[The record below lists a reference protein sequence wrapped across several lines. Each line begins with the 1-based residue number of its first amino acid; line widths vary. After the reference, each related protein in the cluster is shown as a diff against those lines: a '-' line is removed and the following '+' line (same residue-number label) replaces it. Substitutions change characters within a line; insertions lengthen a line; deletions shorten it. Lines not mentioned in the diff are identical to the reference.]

1 MSNSPHYEV
10 RPIVLQTGKP
20 FHDKS
25 VIYVANLR
33 DKDPST
39 ELGRLM
45 ADLECTDPSKMRIAP
60 LREGLEMIQSEAG
73 EEMMEREME
82 DLYERIMAEGR
93 RLGFETGHKKGQKE
107 GRKEGREEGRMK
119 GRLEGGSEM
128 LIKLVRSGK
137 ITVEDAADELGISP
151 EDFERMMKA
160 KA

>member
-1 MSNSPHYEV
+1 
-10 RPIVLQTGKP
+10 
-20 FHDKS
+20 
-25 VIYVANLR
+25 
-33 DKDPST
+33 
-39 ELGRLM
+39 
-45 ADLECTDPSKMRIAP
+45 
-60 LREGLEMIQSEAG
+60 MIQSEAG
-73 EEMMEREME
+73 EKMMEREME

-93 RLGFETGHKKGQKE
+93 KE
-107 GRKEGREEGRMK
+107 GRKEGRMK

>member
-1 MSNSPHYEV
+1 M
-10 RPIVLQTGKP
+10 VLQTGKS

-25 VIYVANLR
+25 VIYIANLR

-45 ADLECTDPSKMRIAP
+45 ADLECTDPDKMRIAP

-93 RLGFETGHKKGQKE
+93 LKGQK
-107 GRKEGREEGRMK
+107 
-119 GRLEGGSEM
+119 EGGSEM
-128 LIKLVRSGK
+128 LIKLVRGGK